1 MCGAGVP
8 FLRTGLACWDKA
20 VCLLIWSPMAFCRC
34 LGLCSA
40 SFAHLKLRC
49 ELVLSG
55 WLEEDMLLHVE
66 LVEGAFEK
74 AS

>member
-1 MCGAGVP
+1 M
-8 FLRTGLACWDKA
+8 T
-20 VCLLIWSPMAFCRC
+20 FCCR

-66 LVEGAFEK
+66 LVEGALEK

>member
-1 MCGAGVP
+1 
-8 FLRTGLACWDKA
+8 
-20 VCLLIWSPMAFCRC
+20 MAFCRH

-66 LVEGAFEK
+66 LVEGALEK
-74 AS
+74 AI